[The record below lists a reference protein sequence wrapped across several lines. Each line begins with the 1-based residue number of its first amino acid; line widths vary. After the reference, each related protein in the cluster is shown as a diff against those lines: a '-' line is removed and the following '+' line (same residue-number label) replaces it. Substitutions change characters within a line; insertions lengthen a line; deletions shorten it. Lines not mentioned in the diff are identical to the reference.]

1 MIKLQK
7 QLLEKS
13 DEFAEVKHQTV
24 FLNFEMFEVEN
35 FKEILKETYL
45 SAAQLGKQSMLVN
58 TSEESIGYDM
68 TKSYKNFV
76 NLEKQEYTSKNRC
89 AVIISIDFS

>member
-76 NLEKQEYTSKNRC
+76 NLEKQE
-89 AVIISIDFS
+89 